1 MKSRKKR
8 IKCKIWKDIPEY
20 KGLYQ
25 VSNLG
30 RIKSIPHLI
39 KANKD
44 GGTRFTE
51 EHIKNTSVGWH
62 GYVRVSLCKNGKQ
75 KTHSVHRLVAMA
87 FIENPNELP
96 AVNHIDGRAAAEIG
110 RNAFGFEIDR
120 NFYQRAKNEM
130 LVFERDNQIS
140 FEDIPGVMP

>member
-8 IKCKIWKDIPEY
+8 IKCEIWKDIPEY

-140 FEDIPGVMP
+140 FEDITGVMP